1 MKDYGGVVGN
11 GTGAWQVGYR
21 YSTYETTL
29 TQAATAA
36 GAITDGSSS
45 AKSRYQNSP
54 TANTSTYS
62 LNWILNS
69 NARVMFNYSETKF
82 GSPVEYLD
90 TDANTTSKTSKEN
103 IFSVRTQINF

>member
-1 MKDYGGVVGN
+1 
-11 GTGAWQVGYR
+11 
-21 YSTYETTL
+21 L

-69 NARVMFNYSETKF
+69 NARVMFNYSQTKF
-82 GSPVEYLD
+82 GSAVEYLD
-90 TDANTTSKTSKEN
+90 TDANSSSTTKED